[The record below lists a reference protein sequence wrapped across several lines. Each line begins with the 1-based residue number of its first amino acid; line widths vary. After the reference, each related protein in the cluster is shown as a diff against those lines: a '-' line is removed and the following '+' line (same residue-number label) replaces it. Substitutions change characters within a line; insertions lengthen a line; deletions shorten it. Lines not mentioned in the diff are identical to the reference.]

1 MGNTVSEDINK
12 SNQRYI
18 LLLLI
23 SLNILNNYF
32 IFLV

>member
-23 SLNILNNYF
+23 SLNNYF